1 MFQQRNQQR
10 TGMTL
15 VELLVVVVILLVLAA
30 TVLPSVA
37 GSVESRRSR
46 EAARI
51 VSSFIAKAQSRS
63 IGQSQ
68 WSGFT
73 IIPIGTAS
81 AGSMTLYLADVPPPY
96 RGDSAR
102 TAISGTLTSGTFLSG
117 TWSGTTTLAGDLTT
131 GTATTRPGDLI
142 RLDGRGSFYEV
153 AAISSGTLQFR
164 LRGVGST
171 EDAGQ
176 SPHVAPWPTPS
187 PATHTFEIF
196 QQPVISGSPLQ
207 LPENRAI
214 DVFWSGWGPPASYT
228 LLGSGSTV
236 SILFDGTGRLR
247 QIVTTA
253 PSGTLTRSRVTGPLF
268 LLVGRADRVG
278 QSFSSILSGTNDTLG
293 ANWQYPDST
302 WIAIDPMTG
311 IVRSAACTVS
321 QTSAIN
327 SQDWIRQALLS
338 GGG

>member
-1 MFQQRNQQR
+1 MSQHHDQRR
-10 TGMTL
+10 SGMTL

-51 VSSFIAKAQSRS
+51 VSSFIARAQSRS
-63 IGQSQ
+63 IGQAQ

-73 IIPIGTAS
+73 IIPIGTTS
-81 AGSMTLYLADVPPPY
+81 AMAMTLYLAEVPPPY

-102 TAISGTLTSGTFLSG
+102 TAIAGTLSAG
-117 TWSGTTTLAGDLTT
+117 TWTGTTTLAGDLTT
-131 GTATTRPGDLI
+131 GTAATRVGDLV
-142 RLDGRGSFYEV
+142 RLDGRGPLYEV
-153 AAISSGTLQFR
+153 ATISSGTLQVR

-176 SPHVAPWPTPS
+176 SSHVTPWPTPS
-187 PATHTFEIF
+187 PATHTVEIF
-196 QQPVISGSPLQ
+196 RQPVVSGSPLL

-214 DVFWSGWGPPASYT
+214 DLSWSGWGPSTSYT
-228 LLGSGSTV
+228 TLASGTTV
-236 SILFDGTGRLR
+236 SVLFDGTGRLR

-253 PSGTLTRSRVTGPLF
+253 SSGAITRSRVTGPLF

-278 QSFSSILSGTNDTLG
+278 QAFVSTLSGTNDTLG

-302 WIAIDPMTG
+302 WIAVDPLTG
-311 IVRSAACTVS
+311 IVRSAGCTVS
-321 QTSAIN
+321 QTSAVN
-327 SQDWIRQALLS
+327 SQGWIRQSLLS